1 MRGMD
6 VVPRK
11 LNLKKDESLTIIW
24 SDGREDVFS
33 IQFLRARCP
42 CAGCKELR
50 AQMGKSRLTVL
61 PSTGVSKVTA
71 LGAQMVGNYAVRIVF
86 SDGHDTGIFSFAYL
100 REISA

>member
-1 MRGMD
+1 MEA
-6 VVPRK
+6 VPRK

-24 SDGREDVFS
+24 SDGRESVFP
-33 IQFLRARCP
+33 IQVLRAKCP

-50 AQMGKSRLTVL
+50 TQMSKSRLTVL
-61 PSTGVSKVTA
+61 PSSGVSRVTA
-71 LGAQMVGNYAVRIVF
+71 TGAQMVGNYAVRIVF